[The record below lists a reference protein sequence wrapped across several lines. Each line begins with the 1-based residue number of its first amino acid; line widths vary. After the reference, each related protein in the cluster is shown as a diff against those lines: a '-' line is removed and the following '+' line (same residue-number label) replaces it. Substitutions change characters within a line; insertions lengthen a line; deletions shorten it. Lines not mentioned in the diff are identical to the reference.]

1 MKKTLFIL
9 FLLCVVSKIRAQE
22 PQRSSYPLDD
32 LSTTTI
38 DNQEEPNPLALASS
52 TFRYAVLL
60 EPTVSVWLDKK
71 HKKKLENPCPF
82 FFGLVTDY
90 PINKYLTAG
99 FTLNGVLLT
108 SEIEK
113 DPQTGEETTLKG
125 FLMELYGLIRPRLPI
140 TFSNKQSLILY
151 SNLELGLATLTGG
164 PIQFYTGHKMQ
175 RIPAAGL
182 GTSLTG
188 GIEYLFNSWT
198 SLCLEGGIKYTMLI
212 HLLEYP
218 EKKILKGAINK
229 SELEKRTFFSHD
241 LISFPISIG
250 LKFFI

>member
-1 MKKTLFIL
+1 MKKTFFTL
-9 FLLCVVSKIRAQE
+9 FLLCIVSKARAQE
-22 PQRSSYPLDD
+22 TQNSPHSLDD
-32 LSTTTI
+32 LSITTI

-71 HKKKLENPCPF
+71 HKKKLEDPCPF
-82 FFGLVTDY
+82 FFGLVNDY

-113 DPQTGEETTLKG
+113 DPQTGEEVTLKG

-140 TFSNKQSLILY
+140 AFSSKQSLILY
-151 SNLELGLATLTGG
+151 SNLELGIATLTGG
-164 PIQFYTGHKMQ
+164 PIQSYTGHRMQ
-175 RIPAAGL
+175 RIPAAGFGAGL
-182 GTSLTG
+182 LG
-188 GIEYLFNSWT
+188 GIEYLFNSWA

-212 HLLEYP
+212 HRLEYP
-218 EKKILKGAINK
+218 EKKISMGKVQK
-229 SELEKRTFFSHD
+229 SDLEKRTFFSHD